1 VTEPQSRSSQP
12 ELSPEVILVF
22 GLAVLAAILYWI
34 LKLYHVTDAEMKE
47 ALSYAVVPLAAG
59 VFFLI
64 HRKRIR
70 DKRQRGEA
78 WPPFVLPR
86 DRDQRELEKAWK
98 QDGVLI
104 GYDPDH
110 KPFVWHDET
119 RVMQGLVLGNSGQG
133 KTTLLKSIIT
143 QDLERV
149 IGAPDQPHRLP
160 MVIFDGKGDLQFFQ
174 ELLPYVQRSGRMH
187 QLRLINPARPDI
199 SVYYNPFYSP
209 NGEYNAHAGMVFKS
223 FGLPVGDGFHPPHQL
238 SYLRDAVRILY
249 YTRKIYNVYDV
260 LVFLLDEE
268 VMREQIEIA
277 QNEVRRDEDMTE
289 QQRLNFKM
297 SVRKLLQSFE
307 DRERVPKIQGLINE
321 MMNFLDDDMSVI
333 TGQYQD
339 LLTIEDVID
348 QELILF
354 VSLNANKDT
363 EPVVSLGRMILQDIQ
378 VSIGRRYENETH
390 RNNANQP
397 MFSVVMDEFAP
408 FAYQNFA
415 QILQTARG
423 AKVGFLFSMQNVS
436 QLLKVGRGFQADVS
450 AAPSTVMTFMTR
462 DESTAKYFR
471 DASAQ
476 VQVTRRSRTLER
488 RGLFGL
494 GNYRETGRAVEMQAI
509 ETRARDERLKNLAK
523 GQIQVLMTDA
533 TKGTVHAELMV
544 RAPAHLRLH
553 GFTPELFPQMRTEP
567 DLARGAS
574 LRFKDPELSDKYRTP
589 RMMAGGRR

>member
-1 VTEPQSRSSQP
+1 MPEPQSRSSEP
-12 ELSPEVILVF
+12 GLSPEVLLVF
-22 GLAVLAAILYWI
+22 GLAITAAIVYWI

-47 ALSYAVVPLAAG
+47 VLCYTAVPFAAV

-64 HRKRIR
+64 HRKTVRE
-70 DKRQRGEA
+70 KRERGEA
-78 WPPFVLPR
+78 WPPFVVPR
-86 DRDQRELEKAWK
+86 DVDQRELERAWE
-98 QDGVLI
+98 QSGVLI

-110 KPFVWHDET
+110 KPFIWHDET

-149 IGAPDQPHRLP
+149 IGAPEQAHRLP
-160 MVIFDGKGDLQFFQ
+160 MVIFDGKGDLDFFQ
-174 ELLPYVQRSGRMH
+174 ELLPYVQRAGRMH

-209 NGEYNAHAGMVFKS
+209 KGEYNAHAGMVFKS

-260 LVFLLDEE
+260 LVFLLDED
-268 VMREQIEIA
+268 VMREQIDIA
-277 QNEVRRDEDMTE
+277 QNQVRRDEEMTE

-378 VSIGRRYENETH
+378 VSIGRRYESETH
-390 RNNANQP
+390 RNNPNQP

-415 QILQTARG
+415 HILQTARG
-423 AKVGFLFSMQNVS
+423 AKVAFLFSMQNVS

-476 VQVTRRSRTLER
+476 VQVMRRSRTLER
-488 RGLFGL
+488 RGLFGF
-494 GNYRETGRAVEMQAI
+494 GKYRETGRAVEMQAI

-544 RAPAHLRLH
+544 RPPTLLRLH
-553 GFTPELFPQMRTEP
+553 DFTPELFPQMRTEP
-567 DLARGAS
+567 DWARGANI
-574 LRFKDPELSDKYRTP
+574 RFKDPELSDKYRVP
-589 RMMAGGRR
+589 RM